1 MLVATHLV
9 FKERLS
15 CSFRLILFWTIS
27 NSPELGL
34 TSVFVLQMERT
45 TVDNSEHDYTRWRI
59 TAPKTE
65 NMNCKKTVKQN
76 RNPIRLRI
84 LPFNTIIF
92 TTAFK
97 SIQIVGWFS
106 QNHKTA
112 TPHYMAKSSLL
123 SSPFPSCPARF
134 LFLSPQPP
142 YNTKGPLRRRE
153 FRIRKVQLGTVSR
166 TSRNVPVTFRARNQI
181 FKSKYKK

>member
-1 MLVATHLV
+1 
-9 FKERLS
+9 
-15 CSFRLILFWTIS
+15 
-27 NSPELGL
+27 
-34 TSVFVLQMERT
+34 MERT
-45 TVDNSEHDYTRWRI
+45 TVDNSEHDYPRWRT
-59 TAPKTE
+59 TAPKTK

-106 QNHKTA
+106 QNHRTA
-112 TPHYMAKSSLL
+112 TPHYMAESSLL

-134 LFLSPQPP
+134 LFISPQPP
-142 YNTKGPLRRRE
+142 YNTKRPLRRRE
-153 FRIRKVQLGTVSR
+153 SLGYERSSWGPFLER
-166 TSRNVPVTFRARNQI
+166 PGTSRNVPVIFRARNQI

>member
-1 MLVATHLV
+1 
-9 FKERLS
+9 
-15 CSFRLILFWTIS
+15 
-27 NSPELGL
+27 
-34 TSVFVLQMERT
+34 MERT
-45 TVDNSEHDYTRWRI
+45 TVDNSEHDYPRWRT
-59 TAPKTE
+59 TAPKTK

-106 QNHKTA
+106 QNHRTA
-112 TPHYMAKSSLL
+112 TPHYMAESSLL

-134 LFLSPQPP
+134 LFIFPQPP
-142 YNTKGPLRRRE
+142 YNTKRPFRRRE
-153 FRIRKVQLGTVSR
+153 SLGYERSSR
-166 TSRNVPVTFRARNQI
+166 GPFLERPGTSRNVPVTFRARNQI